1 MPAWKKALLA
11 NISPAD
17 ISAILALDP
26 FAVYSGTPH
35 PFDPRDDPK
44 RFAPVGTLQVVG
56 PDHPGDPLFGEG
68 VDIAYDSSTGTI
80 KGYGVKTE
88 MDNLAGGKFTYGVE
102 LGIKEGL
109 VTEYQYENTTETIAG
124 EQKSASVTLKTP
136 TPCWHQTIN
145 VWYDAAFGSYA
156 FTAQPNGPLD
166 CADPPDAKGR
176 LTNAAGLP
184 MVDVPVTLHLSD
196 GSVRPTFTNGDGIY
210 KAWSL
215 PAGAVTPAVP
225 NGAQLTV
232 FAPPPARCMTSV
244 DCNGRVDIACR
255 SILEPIEL
263 QREAD
268 DGSFVQIGST
278 SSSSAVIFHDTPP
291 GDAARYRICSTA
303 KPDFCGPPLGIVKN
317 ACHEC
322 PPGLHYCGPDTGCV
336 AVARRC
342 E

>member
-1 MPAWKKALLA
+1 
-11 NISPAD
+11 
-17 ISAILALDP
+17 
-26 FAVYSGTPH
+26 
-35 PFDPRDDPK
+35 
-44 RFAPVGTLQVVG
+44 
-56 PDHPGDPLFGEG
+56 
-68 VDIAYDSSTGTI
+68 
-80 KGYGVKTE
+80 
-88 MDNLAGGKFTYGVE
+88 
-102 LGIKEGL
+102 
-109 VTEYQYENTTETIAG
+109 
-124 EQKSASVTLKTP
+124 
-136 TPCWHQTIN
+136 
-145 VWYDAAFGSYA
+145 
-156 FTAQPNGPLD
+156 
-166 CADPPDAKGR
+166 
-176 LTNAAGLP
+176 

-303 KPDFCGPPLGIVKN
+303 KPDFCGPPLGVVKN